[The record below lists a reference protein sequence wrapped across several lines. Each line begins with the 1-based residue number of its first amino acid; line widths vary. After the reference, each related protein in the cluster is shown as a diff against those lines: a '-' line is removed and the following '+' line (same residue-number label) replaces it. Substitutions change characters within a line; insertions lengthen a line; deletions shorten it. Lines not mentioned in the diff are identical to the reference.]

1 MVHGGTT
8 SGLDSTDSNQMQVI
22 RQVSKNSER
31 SLQVKSSR
39 ENAAK
44 FEEFITA
51 DAKEQEDAA
60 ENLGKMKTSMGPSNL
75 KGKMEAGFSDK
86 DMRQQWSNSSL

>member
-8 SGLDSTDSNQMQVI
+8 SGIDSTDTDQMQVI

-31 SLQVKSSR
+31 LQVKSNK